1 MNGSIGMI
9 AVMTGGNVTN
19 DDDDLLCWKIKEICR
34 GIDCN
39 ITCKNI
45 PQKDRIYRKI
55 VIEYYDKITGEL

>member
-1 MNGSIGMI
+1 
-9 AVMTGGNVTN
+9 MTMDVN
-19 DDDDLLCWKIKEICR
+19 DDDLLCWKIKEICR

>member
-1 MNGSIGMI
+1 MNGLIETNL
-9 AVMTGGNVTN
+9 MTGGNVTN
-19 DDDDLLCWKIKEICR
+19 DDDLLCWKIKEICR

>member
-1 MNGSIGMI
+1 MIG
-9 AVMTGGNVTN
+9 ANVTN

-55 VIEYYDKITGEL
+55 VIEYYDEITGEL